1 MPRRPLQA
9 SNVHHRSQPDE
20 PLGAALAGEQRQEA
34 GVVVHPLPGFEQES
48 LRAGGFG
55 WRHRL
60 CLSLCA
66 ACAIL
71 SRMSTAT
78 VSGRIDRKIDA
89 LLVRQSLGKKR
100 CQIVSRDVTE
110 KVLER
115 AYPGIGFRDGAG
127 EREAYLLGHRVAVW
141 EVERVFQELGT
152 LDKTAEHFGWPV
164 RMVKRAMDYA
174 RAFPKE
180 TERCRVAQT
189 T

>member
-1 MPRRPLQA
+1 
-9 SNVHHRSQPDE
+9 
-20 PLGAALAGEQRQEA
+20 
-34 GVVVHPLPGFEQES
+34 
-48 LRAGGFG
+48 
-55 WRHRL
+55 
-60 CLSLCA
+60 LSLCA
-66 ACAIL
+66 ACAVFP
-71 SRMSTAT
+71 RMSTAT

-89 LLVRQSLGKKR
+89 LLVRQTPGKKR

-115 AYPGIGFRDGAG
+115 AYPGISFRDGAG

-141 EVERVFQELGT
+141 EVERVFQEPGT

-164 RMVKRAMDYA
+164 RLVKQAMDYA

>member
-1 MPRRPLQA
+1 MRQRL
-9 SNVHHRSQPDE
+9 QPDK
-20 PLGAALAGEQRQEA
+20 PLRAAPAGWQCPGIAVNVDRI
-34 GVVVHPLPGFEQES
+34 LGFEQAS
-48 LRAGGFG
+48 SSAGAFG
-55 WRHRL
+55 RSHRL

-66 ACAIL
+66 TCAIL
-71 SRMSTAT
+71 HDMSTAT

-89 LLVRQSLGKKR
+89 LLVRQTLGKKR

-164 RMVKRAMDYA
+164 RMLKRAMDYA

-180 TERCRVAQT
+180 T
-189 T
+189 